1 MATDRILVDSSVL
14 IESFRKKKKDETF
27 LHQLF
32 SNYST
37 LHISVITYYE
47 LLCGAKSDALL
58 NDTLKLLQL
67 FEIIDLTQPEA
78 KQAASIFQE
87 LKKQNAMIGTADTLI
102 AATAIEHA
110 LPLATLNRSHF
121 ERISVLQIISN

>member
-1 MATDRILVDSSVL
+1 MAADRILVDSSVL

-87 LKKQNAMIGTADTLI
+87 LKKKNTIIGTADILI

-110 LPLATLNRSHF
+110 LPIATLNRSHF
-121 ERISVLQIISN
+121 E

>member
-37 LHISVITYYE
+37 LHISVLTYYE

-78 KQAASIFQE
+78 RNAENIFQD
-87 LKKQNAMIGTADTLI
+87 LKKRNALIGTADILI
-102 AATAIEHA
+102 AATALEHA
-110 LPLATLNRSHF
+110 LPIATLNRSHF
-121 ERISVLQIISN
+121 ERIPALQTISQ